1 LRAPRTTRGREAAR
15 RFRMSRRILQRMDVD
30 LTSRGVNKGV
40 WGKLG
45 DGLFFLRLGLF
56 YGSRHRSWKSS
67 LPKIWTGNASMP
79 RGLYALS
86 LEPGSRRNVATLSRT
101 ISDAYNIRRPTD
113 VCRENRTIGG
123 RVRRV
128 APCYQVCRPR
138 MLAIS
143 EFTQFV
149 TSAYGCLFR
158 HNQSSGLCS

>member
-15 RFRMSRRILQRMDVD
+15 RFRMSRRILQRMDLD
-30 LTSRGVNKGV
+30 LTRRGVNKGV

-45 DGLFFLRLGLF
+45 DSLFFLQHVLF
-56 YGSRHRSWKSS
+56 YGSRHQSWKSS

-86 LEPGSRRNVATLSRT
+86 LESESRRNVATLSRT
-101 ISDAYNIRRPTD
+101 TSDAYDTRRPTH
-113 VCRENRTIGG
+113 VRRKIRTIGG

-128 APCYQVCRPR
+128 TPCYQVCRPR

-149 TSAYGCLFR
+149 TSACGCLFR
-158 HNQSSGLCS
+158 HNQSCGLCS

>member
-1 LRAPRTTRGREAAR
+1 MDLALLR
-15 RFRMSRRILQRMDVD
+15 S
-30 LTSRGVNKGV
+30 VNKGV
-40 WGKLG
+40 WRKLG
-45 DGLFFLRLGLF
+45 DGLLFLQLVLS
-56 YGSRHRSWKSS
+56 YVSRRRSWKRS

-86 LEPGSRRNVATLSRT
+86 LESESRRNVATLSRT

-128 APCYQVCRPR
+128 TPCYQVCRPR

-149 TSAYGCLFR
+149 TSACGCLFR
-158 HNQSSGLCS
+158 HNQSCGLCS